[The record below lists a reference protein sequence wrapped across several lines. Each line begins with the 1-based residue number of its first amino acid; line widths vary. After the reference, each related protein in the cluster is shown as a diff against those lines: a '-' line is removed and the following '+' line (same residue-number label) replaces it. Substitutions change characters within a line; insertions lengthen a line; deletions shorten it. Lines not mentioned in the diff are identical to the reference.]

1 MQEYRELFC
10 AVIEESIDSI
20 RKIVLSKA
28 FDKSIIRCEA
38 RPVMIGGERR
48 FIIETFDRGGKA
60 VQKNI
65 SDKELVLLI
74 CRMAFEE
81 YRQTNI
87 ITSDGEC
94 SLMISKKKKI
104 ALINNINKNAPAIKA
119 EEHNRKKNYIIDVSE
134 HADFLSALGICDKQG
149 RIYDKKQPKYRQ
161 INRFVELLL
170 DIYPSLPKQG
180 QLTVCDLC
188 CGKSYLTFAIYYFLT
203 KLKGRQIQMFGVDL
217 KADVV
222 EYCTNV
228 ARDLGCE
235 GLSFICA
242 DISAFKS
249 ERAPDLVVSLHACDT
264 ATDVVLSYAIKNR
277 AKVVMSTPCCH
288 HEMNRTMKCSSL
300 SFIERHSILK
310 QKLCDAATDALR
322 ALRLESEGYEVE
334 VMELIDPE
342 ETPKNVMIRAVKSER
357 IRPGK
362 TQAALEEYNRAC
374 NLLGV
379 SPTLDKLLRDGQ
391 PS

>member
-1 MQEYRELFC
+1 
-10 AVIEESIDSI
+10 
-20 RKIVLSKA
+20 
-28 FDKSIIRCEA
+28 
-38 RPVMIGGERR
+38 
-48 FIIETFDRGGKA
+48 
-60 VQKNI
+60 
-65 SDKELVLLI
+65 
-74 CRMAFEE
+74 
-81 YRQTNI
+81 
-87 ITSDGEC
+87 
-94 SLMISKKKKI
+94 
-104 ALINNINKNAPAIKA
+104 
-119 EEHNRKKNYIIDVSE
+119 
-134 HADFLSALGICDKQG
+134 
-149 RIYDKKQPKYRQ
+149 
-161 INRFVELLL
+161 
-170 DIYPSLPKQG
+170 
-180 QLTVCDLC
+180 
-188 CGKSYLTFAIYYFLT
+188 
-203 KLKGRQIQMFGVDL
+203 MFGVDL